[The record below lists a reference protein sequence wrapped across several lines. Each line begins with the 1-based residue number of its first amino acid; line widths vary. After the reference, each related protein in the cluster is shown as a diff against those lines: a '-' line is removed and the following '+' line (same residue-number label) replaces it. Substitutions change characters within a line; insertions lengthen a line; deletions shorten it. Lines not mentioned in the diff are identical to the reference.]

1 MFLHRRARLVAAVSP
16 CAWRCDR
23 RRGTPSPSR
32 PPFWRPRGIGYLLL
46 LLGARLREGAVYAA
60 QARHRHNE
68 LHEHGANALSVAH
81 WRANAMLDGPRGCGK
96 RRLRKPQNRIVLLLR
111 ASDAH
116 EAAEGRE
123 GGYGGSI
130 AAGYGCGGDARAR
143 QGGGGGQRR
152 RWRRWWLERRKEAD
166 RARRRHAQRAA
177 RRRGAGMVLGHWRGH
192 RDEVQRRRGACVVG
206 CGLKDGEAAGRRTG
220 RRGSESRL
228 S

>member
-32 PPFWRPRGIGYLLL
+32 PPFWRPGGIGYLLL
-46 LLGARLREGAVYAA
+46 LLGACLREGAVYAA

-96 RRLRKPQNRIVLLLR
+96 RRPRKPQNRIVLLLR

-116 EAAEGRE
+116 KAAEGR
-123 GGYGGSI
+123 GGGSSGSI
-130 AAGYGCGGDARAR
+130 AAGYGYGGDARAR
-143 QGGGGGQRR
+143 QGGGGGQQTASERAAVVAGEAER
-152 RWRRWWLERRKEAD
+152 GRWRQK
-166 RARRRHAQRAA
+166 AA
-177 RRRGAGMVLGHWRGH
+177 CPAGC
-192 RDEVQRRRGACVVG
+192 A
-206 CGLKDGEAAGRRTG
+206 AAGGGKQPCRMSGTLALG
-220 RRGSESRL
+220 ANLAGVTSLGSEVVL
-228 S
+228 

>member
-96 RRLRKPQNRIVLLLR
+96 RRPRKPQNCIVLLLR

-116 EAAEGRE
+116 EAAERSVRHELEEFLLSDEGKTLVRE
-123 GGYGGSI
+123 
-130 AAGYGCGGDARAR
+130 
-143 QGGGGGQRR
+143 
-152 RWRRWWLERRKEAD
+152 
-166 RARRRHAQRAA
+166 
-177 RRRGAGMVLGHWRGH
+177 
-192 RDEVQRRRGACVVG
+192 
-206 CGLKDGEAAGRRTG
+206 
-220 RRGSESRL
+220 RL
-228 S
+228 PI